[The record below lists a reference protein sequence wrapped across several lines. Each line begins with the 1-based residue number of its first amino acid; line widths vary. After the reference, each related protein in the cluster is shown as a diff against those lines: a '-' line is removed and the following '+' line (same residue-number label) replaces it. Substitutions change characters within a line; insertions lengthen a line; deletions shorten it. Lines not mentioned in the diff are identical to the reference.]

1 MKFLATI
8 FLCALTSGLVAAQ
21 CDLATNVCEFTNQ
34 YLCKRAPSGIKY
46 DNCGQTAKNNCKNG
60 CPVTV
65 SVELIESIYVRTY
78 VYKPFITNGFVSSS
92 SPSSVT
98 LVFGMLRRIAL
109 VAVVIAIVDSRI
121 DAYWGLGLAR
131 DGECF
136 GWEDGAVLG
145 RPSGEVMCVRLP
157 VMDPKWRC
165 AAENQRIQ
173 GVIFHACLQWRP
185 RRGLADDNRS
195 KASPFEIIVVCI
207 LMRPHSALSVRGVE

>member
-1 MKFLATI
+1 MKFLSTV

-65 SVELIESIYVRTY
+65 SGELIESIYVRTY

-121 DAYWGLGLAR
+121 DAMGVGSGAR
-131 DGECF
+131 WRMLRVGRWSCAGKTVWRSNVCQAPCDGPKVALRRLKPTNLRRNCSCLPSV
-136 GWEDGAVLG
+136 AATTRSRG
-145 RPSGEVMCVRLP
+145 R
-157 VMDPKWRC
+157 
-165 AAENQRIQ
+165 Q
-173 GVIFHACLQWRP
+173 
-185 RRGLADDNRS
+185 
-195 KASPFEIIVVCI
+195 
-207 LMRPHSALSVRGVE
+207 